1 MYYDVKLARVEME
14 KEETPGFK
22 DDGPLSEH
30 LFIRFYSVNPLHV
43 ILPKPLL

>member
-1 MYYDVKLARVEME
+1 MYYDVKLARVETE

-30 LFIRFYSVNPLHV
+30 FYTFL
-43 ILPKPLL
+43 